1 MLAVG
6 LFLLGALIFIVAVV
20 VIFLNA
26 FSKSRLWGLAGLILL
41 APLLAHAFLN
51 WSVATVRR
59 GFYGLVIGLLTVLVS
74 ITGGALAHL
83 PFLTGYKAVQALEKN
98 IAPAGKVPLA
108 NQEQADATALSK
120 SENYD
125 PLITG
130 SEYEKVS
137 EEEIIASIKQAPS
150 SEINTATGPN
160 YQVVAEDDFIHAI
173 NQSVRIKLRDG
184 KIVTGKLV
192 SIIDASLLVESIVEG
207 GFVGL
212 SYGQQDIAL
221 LEVLLPAGERLYI
234 PEGTQT
240 RQQGMAVDP
249 GPENA
254 TLREQTLT
262 PVMRSSS
269 PAPQAPEKVI
279 PAIIDNRRDTVQQRS
294 LGSAPRNSN

>member
-1 MLAVG
+1 M
-6 LFLLGALIFIVAVV
+6 
-20 VIFLNA
+20 
-26 FSKSRLWGLAGLILL
+26 
-41 APLLAHAFLN
+41 
-51 WSVATVRR
+51 
-59 GFYGLVIGLLTVLVS
+59 
-74 ITGGALAHL
+74 
-83 PFLTGYKAVQALEKN
+83 
-98 IAPAGKVPLA
+98 PLA
-108 NQEQADATALSK
+108 NQQQADATALSK

-137 EEEIIASIKQAPS
+137 EEEIIASVKQAPS
-150 SEINTATGPN
+150 SEINTAAGPN
-160 YQVVAEDDFIHAI
+160 YQVIAQDDFIHAI

-184 KIVTGKLV
+184 RVITGKLV

-240 RQQGMAVDP
+240 RQQGMAEP

-254 TLREQTLT
+254 TLQEQALT

-279 PAIIDNRRDTVQQRS
+279 PAIIDNRRDTVQQRP
-294 LGSAPRNSN
+294 LGSAPQNSS